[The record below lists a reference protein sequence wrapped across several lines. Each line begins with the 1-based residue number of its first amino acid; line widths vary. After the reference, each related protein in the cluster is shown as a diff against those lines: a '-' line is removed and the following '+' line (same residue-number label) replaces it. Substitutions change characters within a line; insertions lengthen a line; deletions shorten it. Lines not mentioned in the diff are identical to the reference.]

1 MTERTKITL
10 DESEIPRQWYNMIPD
25 LPAPPPPP
33 LHPGTM
39 QPAGPPQNVNPK
51 ELAPAR
57 GFSHATVSG
66 DTVWVGGQVGSAAT
80 GKIVEPGDIV
90 AQYARAIRNVAVAL
104 RAAGCEPED
113 TVKLTYYVTDIEA
126 YRDNRAGLG
135 AAYRE
140 FFRSDYP
147 ASTLIEVQ
155 SLVDPDAMV
164 EIDAV
169 AVRRVGRLAPLP
181 RAEATAAPR
190 CARGRRRRAARL
202 PKRAR
207 DPGLGSGS
215 D

>member
-1 MTERTKITL
+1 
-10 DESEIPRQWYNMIPD
+10 
-25 LPAPPPPP
+25 
-33 LHPGTM
+33 M
-39 QPAGPPQNVNPK
+39 QPAGPPRNVNPE

-66 DTVWVGGQVGSAAT
+66 DTVWVGGQVGSDAT

-90 AQYARAIRNVAVAL
+90 AQYARAVRNVAVAL

-113 TVKLTYYVTDIEA
+113 TVKLTYYVTDMKA
-126 YRDNRAGLG
+126 YRDHRAGLG

-147 ASTLIEVQ
+147 ASTLIEVR

-169 AVRRVGRLAPLP
+169 AVRR
-181 RAEATAAPR
+181 
-190 CARGRRRRAARL
+190 
-202 PKRAR
+202 
-207 DPGLGSGS
+207 S
-215 D
+215 